1 MPADCSGV
9 LRAASISVK
18 LLVGGDESVELG
30 KTTVLASQKRD
41 KRIAR
46 LTAETAI
53 ILRGG
58 KEFTRFVL
66 L

>member
-1 MPADCSGV
+1 M
-9 LRAASISVK
+9 K